1 VPLEKLVFKGKSVPL
16 ATQEPWVAQV
26 QKVLLETQE
35 QLEIPVLKVKWVQL
49 VTQEPWVA
57 QEPWAV
63 QVQLEALG
71 PLEILVLKEM

>member
-1 VPLEKLVFKGKSVPL
+1 VLLVTL
-16 ATQEPWVAQV
+16 EPWVAQV